1 MRDDTKQQENI
12 LSGLKRGETV
22 LELRG
27 ITKKFPGVIANDH
40 IDFDIKAGEIHA
52 ILGENGAGKT
62 TLMNIIYGLLQPDE
76 GEIYIRGKKVQINSP
91 LDSIALGIGMV
102 HQHLKVIP
110 ALTAIENILLGYPK
124 LGRILDINKAKKEV
138 SELCKKYG
146 FKVDLD
152 AKLWQLSAGEQ
163 QTVEIIRAL
172 YQGAKLLILDEPTSV
187 LTPPETVKLLKSLKA
202 MAKNEL
208 AVIPFITHKLPVVL
222 EISDRVTVLRN
233 GKVVGR
239 LKTKDAT
246 EKILAKKMVGREVVF
261 RIKRSSVK
269 IGKTILEVKGLFA
282 LNDRGAPALNGV
294 SFSIHEGEIF
304 SVIGVTGN
312 GQQEL
317 AEVLMGL
324 RKPTGGSI
332 IFQGENV
339 TNYSIKKRWDK
350 GIGYVPSD
358 RVGVGSAGELSLVK
372 NIAMDLYHDSEF
384 VSRGIIDYKKI
395 KKYSEKLISDFNVK
409 APSVTTLA
417 SHLSGGNLQK
427 LILARVI
434 SRRPKLLIA
443 DLPTHGLD
451 VGATEFVQNKLLD
464 LKKDKVAVLLI
475 SEDLDEALSLGDKIA
490 PIYEGKFMDI
500 LSKKNASKEKVGAL
514 MAGVRRG

>member
-1 MRDDTKQQENI
+1 MPPDIKNGQGNM

-22 LELRG
+22 LELKG
-27 ITKKFPGVIANDH
+27 ITKIFPGVVADDH

-52 ILGENGAGKT
+52 LLGENGAGKT

-76 GEIYIRGKKVQINSP
+76 GEIYIRGKKVKINSP

-124 LGRILDINKAKKEV
+124 LGRVLDIKKAKKEV
-138 SELCKKYG
+138 EELCKKYG
-146 FKVDLD
+146 FKVDLG
-152 AKLWQLSAGEQ
+152 AKVWQLSAGEK
-163 QTVEIIRAL
+163 QTVEILRAL

-187 LTPPETVKLLKSLKA
+187 LTPPETVELLKSLKT

-239 LKTKDAT
+239 LKTKNAT
-246 EKILAKKMVGREVVF
+246 EKILARKMVGREVVF
-261 RIKRSSVK
+261 RIKRPNVK
-269 IGKTILEVKGLFA
+269 IGKNILEVKNLSA
-282 LNDRGAPALNGV
+282 LNDRGVPALNGL
-294 SFSIHEGEIF
+294 SFSIQEGEIL
-304 SVIGVTGN
+304 SVIGVAGN

-324 RKPTGGSI
+324 RKSTGGSI
-332 IFQGENV
+332 IFQGDDV
-339 TNYSIKKRWDK
+339 THYSIKKRWEK
-350 GIGYVPSD
+350 GIGYIPSD
-358 RVGVGSAGELSLVK
+358 RTGIGSAGDLSLAK
-372 NIAMDLYHDSEF
+372 NVAMNLYYDPEF
-384 VSRGIIDYKKI
+384 IRRGIVDYKKI
-395 KKYSEKLISDFNVK
+395 RKYSEKIISDFDVRTPN
-409 APSVTTLA
+409 VTTMA
-417 SHLSGGNLQK
+417 GHLSGGNLQK

-434 SRRPKLLIA
+434 SRGPRLLIA

-464 LKKDKVAVLLI
+464 LKKEKVAVLLI
-475 SEDLDEALSLGDKIA
+475 SEDLDEALSLGDRIA

-500 LSKKNASKEKVGAL
+500 LTKKEARKEKVGIM
-514 MAGVRRG
+514 MAGGR